1 MSKPKKI
8 IDNPTSAELLK
19 QFTAIE
25 SLEAL
30 YKTFPFAR
38 RIFPQMEDA
47 FSEFN
52 KIKAQAEIL
61 EAPDKFNER
70 FADLGWIA
78 YESMNIEMMQKAICV
93 YDAEGTD
100 AAEHFLAESYDEDT
114 LKWGILRFNGHR
126 DFRKRIRLAE
136 LATEDYLAERYHACI
151 PLLLSLL
158 DGLVNDVSKHVGFFA
173 NNVDLT
179 AWDCIA
185 AHETGLQALASI
197 LTKGRNKTNE
207 DTITIPYRNGI
218 LHGREL
224 AFDNKIVAAK
234 CWAALFA
241 ARDWAGALEDG
252 KKEPKPKEEV
262 SWKQLLQQI
271 SETNLVKKSIEEW
284 KPRIS
289 ADIAYLP
296 FEGDI
301 TCLPTNTPE
310 HAVAAF
316 LDNWCNQRF
325 GLIADALLY
334 FTDTPK
340 GKKAGMARQ
349 DFGKH
354 IPVSFKVLR
363 IDDQAPAI
371 TQVIAELRFE
381 VDGQE
386 KLKEVSVRAT
396 YQDLENNPAVRS
408 MPNGHWRIVQN
419 SFTEIIYAPRL

>member
-19 QFTAIE
+19 QFAAFE

-30 YKTFPFAR
+30 YKAFPFAR
-38 RIFPQMEDA
+38 RLFPKMEDA
-47 FSEFN
+47 FNEFL
-52 KIKAQAEIL
+52 KIKKQAEIL
-61 EAPDKFNER
+61 KVPDQFNER
-70 FADLGWIA
+70 FANLGWIA
-78 YESMNIEMMQKAICV
+78 YESMNMEVMQKAINIH
-93 YDAEGTD
+93 DTEGKDTAEKL
-100 AAEHFLAESYDEDT
+100 LADSYDEET
-114 LKWGILRFNGHR
+114 LKWGILRFNGNR
-126 DFRKRIRLAE
+126 DFRKRIRLTE
-136 LATEDYLAERYHACI
+136 LAREDYLAGRYHACI

-173 NNVDLT
+173 ANVDLT

-185 AHETGLQALASI
+185 AHETGLQTLASI

-207 DTITIPYRNGI
+207 DGISIPYRNGI

-224 AFDNKIVAAK
+224 AFDNKLVAAK

-241 ARDWAGALEDG
+241 ARDWAGALDDG

-262 SWKQLLQQI
+262 SWRQLFKQI
-271 SETNLVKKSIEEW
+271 SETNLMKKSIEEW

-289 ADIAYLP
+289 KDIPYLP

-301 TCLPTNTPE
+301 ASLPENTPE
-310 HAVAAF
+310 YAVAAF
-316 LDNWCNQRF
+316 LDHWRNKRF
-325 GLIADALLY
+325 GPIADALLY

-354 IPVSFKVLR
+354 VPISFKILSV
-363 IDDQAPAI
+363 DDQAAAV
-371 TQVIAELRFE
+371 THVIAELRFK
-381 VDGQE
+381 VADQE
-386 KLKEVSVRAT
+386 KLKEVSIRT
-396 YQDLENNPAVRS
+396 IYQDLENNPSVRS
-408 MPNGHWRIVQN
+408 MPGGHWRIVQN
-419 SFTEIIYAPRL
+419 SFTGIIYAPSL

>member
-19 QFTAIE
+19 QLAAFE

-30 YKTFPFAR
+30 HKAFPLAR
-38 RIFPQMEDA
+38 KIFPKMDDA
-47 FSEFN
+47 FNEFN
-52 KIKAQAEIL
+52 KIKKQAEIL
-61 EAPDKFNER
+61 KVPDQFNER
-70 FADLGWIA
+70 FTDLGWIA
-78 YESMNIEMMQKAICV
+78 YESMNMEVMQKVINIHDTV
-93 YDAEGTD
+93 GKD
-100 AAEHFLAESYDEDT
+100 AAENFLADSYDEET
-114 LKWGILRFNGHR
+114 LKWGVLRFHGNR

-136 LATEDYLAERYHACI
+136 LAKEDYIAGRYHACI
-151 PLLLSLL
+151 PLVLSLL

-173 NNVDLT
+173 ENVDLT

-185 AHETGLQALASI
+185 AHESGLQTLASI

-207 DTITIPYRNGI
+207 DAISIPYRNGI

-224 AFDNKIVAAK
+224 AFDNKVVAAK

-241 ARDWAGALEDG
+241 ARDWAGALDDG

-262 SWKQLLQQI
+262 SWKQLFKQI
-271 SETNLVKKSIEEW
+271 SETNRMKKSIEKW

-289 ADIAYLP
+289 ENIPYLP

-301 TCLPTNTPE
+301 SNLPANTPE
-310 HAVAAF
+310 YAVAAF
-316 LDNWCNQRF
+316 LDHWCNKRF
-325 GLIADALLY
+325 GPIADALLY
-334 FTDTPK
+334 FTDTTK

-354 IPVSFKVLR
+354 VPASFKVLG
-363 IDDQAPAI
+363 IDDQAAAV
-371 TQVIAELRFE
+371 THVIAELHFE

-386 KLKEVSVRAT
+386 KCREVSVRAI
-396 YQDLENNPAVRS
+396 YQGLENNPSIRS
-408 MPNGHWRIVQN
+408 MPGGHWRIVQN
-419 SFTEIIYAPRL
+419 SFTDIIYVPSL

>member
-1 MSKPKKI
+1 MSKPTKI

-19 QFTAIE
+19 QFEAFE

-30 YKTFPFAR
+30 YKAFPFAR
-38 RIFPQMEDA
+38 SLFPKMEDA
-47 FSEFN
+47 FNEFK
-52 KIKAQAEIL
+52 KIKQQAEIL
-61 EAPDKFNER
+61 RIPDQFNER
-70 FADLGWIA
+70 FANLGWIA
-78 YESMNIEMMQKAICV
+78 YESMNMEVMQNAISIH
-93 YDAEGTD
+93 DTEGED
-100 AAEHFLAESYDEDT
+100 AAEAFLSDSYDEET
-114 LKWGILRFNGHR
+114 LKWGILRFSGNR
-126 DFRKRIRLAE
+126 YFRKRIRLTE
-136 LATEDYLAERYHACI
+136 LAREDYLAGRYHACI

-173 NNVDLT
+173 ENVDLT

-185 AHETGLQALASI
+185 AHETGLQTLASI

-207 DTITIPYRNGI
+207 DAISIPYRNGI

-224 AFDNKIVAAK
+224 AFDNKVVAAK

-241 ARDWAGALEDG
+241 ARDWAGALDDG
-252 KKEPKPKEEV
+252 KKKPKPKEEV
-262 SWKQLLQQI
+262 SWKQLFKQI
-271 SETNLVKKSIEEW
+271 SETNLMKKSIEEW

-289 ADIAYLP
+289 EDIPYLP

-301 TCLPTNTPE
+301 SNLPENTPE

-316 LDNWCNQRF
+316 LDHWCNKRY
-325 GLIADALLY
+325 GPIADALLY

-354 IPVSFKVLR
+354 VPVSFKVLGV
-363 IDDQAPAI
+363 DDQAAAV
-371 TQVIAELRFE
+371 TNVMTELHFE

-386 KLKEVSVRAT
+386 KIKEVLVCAI
-396 YQDLENNPAVRS
+396 YQDLDNNPSVRS
-408 MPNGHWRIVQN
+408 LPGGHWRIVQN
-419 SFTEIIYAPRL
+419 SFTDIIYAPSL

>member
-8 IDNPTSAELLK
+8 INNPTSAELLK
-19 QFTAIE
+19 QFAAFE

-30 YKTFPFAR
+30 YKAFPFAR
-38 RIFPQMEDA
+38 KIFPKMEDA
-47 FSEFN
+47 FNEFK
-52 KIKAQAEIL
+52 KIKKQAEIL
-61 EAPDKFNER
+61 EAPDQFNER
-70 FADLGWIA
+70 FANLGWIA
-78 YESMNIEMMQKAICV
+78 FESMNMEVMQKAINIH
-93 YDAEGTD
+93 DAEGKD
-100 AAEHFLAESYDEDT
+100 AAEKFLADSHDEET
-114 LKWGILRFNGHR
+114 LKWGILRFNGNR

-136 LATEDYLAERYHACI
+136 LAREDYLANRYHACI

-173 NNVDLT
+173 ENVDLT

-185 AHETGLQALASI
+185 AHESGLQTLASI

-207 DTITIPYRNGI
+207 NAISIPYRNGI

-224 AFDNKIVAAK
+224 AFDNKVVAAK

-252 KKEPKPKEEV
+252 KKEPKPKEVV
-262 SWKQLLQQI
+262 SWKQLFKQI
-271 SETNLVKKSIEEW
+271 SETNLMKKSIEEW

-289 ADIAYLP
+289 EDIPYLP

-301 TCLPTNTPE
+301 SNLPENTPE

-316 LDNWCNQRF
+316 LDHWCNKRF

-349 DFGKH
+349 DFGKYV
-354 IPVSFKVLR
+354 PVSFKVLG
-363 IDDQAPAI
+363 IDDQAAAV
-371 TQVIAELRFE
+371 THVIAELRFE
-381 VDGQE
+381 IDGQE
-386 KLKEVSVRAT
+386 KFKKVSIRAI
-396 YQDLENNPAVRS
+396 YQDLENNPSVRS
-408 MPNGHWRIVQN
+408 MPGGHWRMVQN
-419 SFTEIIYAPRL
+419 SFTDIIYAPSL

>member
-19 QFTAIE
+19 QFAAFE

-30 YKTFPFAR
+30 YKAFPFAR
-38 RIFPQMEDA
+38 RLFPKMEDA
-47 FSEFN
+47 LNEFL
-52 KIKAQAEIL
+52 KIKKQAEIL
-61 EAPDKFNER
+61 KVPDQFNER
-70 FADLGWIA
+70 FANLGWIA
-78 YESMNIEMMQKAICV
+78 YESMNMEVMQKAINIH
-93 YDAEGTD
+93 DTEGKETAEKL
-100 AAEHFLAESYDEDT
+100 LADSYDEET
-114 LKWGILRFNGHR
+114 LKWGILRFNGNR
-126 DFRKRIRLAE
+126 DFRKRIRLTE
-136 LATEDYLAERYHACI
+136 LAREDYLAGRYHACI

-173 NNVDLT
+173 ANVDLT

-185 AHETGLQALASI
+185 AHETGLQTLASI

-207 DTITIPYRNGI
+207 DDIFIPYRNGI

-224 AFDNKIVAAK
+224 GFDNKLVAAK

-241 ARDWAGALEDG
+241 ARDWAGALDDG

-262 SWKQLLQQI
+262 SWRQLFKQI
-271 SETNLVKKSIEEW
+271 SETNLIKKSIEEW

-289 ADIAYLP
+289 EDIPYLP

-301 TCLPTNTPE
+301 ASLPENTPE
-310 HAVAAF
+310 YAVAAF
-316 LDNWCNQRF
+316 LDHWCNKRF
-325 GLIADALLY
+325 GPIADALLY

-354 IPVSFKVLR
+354 VPISFKILSV
-363 IDDQAPAI
+363 DDQAAAA
-371 TQVIAELRFE
+371 THVIAELRFK
-381 VDGQE
+381 VDDQE
-386 KLKEVSVRAT
+386 KLKEVSVRAI
-396 YQDLENNPAVRS
+396 YQDLENNPSVRS
-408 MPNGHWRIVQN
+408 IPGGQWRIVQN
-419 SFTEIIYAPRL
+419 SFTGIIYAPNL